1 MNARASIAWDAVPA
15 QDGPDWLTPELLAE
29 TLRVWQP
36 YYDAPLTER
45 DALAIVANVAGLLD
59 ALEEAA

>member
-1 MNARASIAWDAVPA
+1 MSARASIAWDALTA
-15 QDGPDWLTPELLAE
+15 QGGPDWLTPELLAE

-36 YYDAPLTER
+36 YYDAPLTEN